1 MAYGVDV
8 GRRFLEE
15 EVSVPFGE
23 GEAVGAAEFVQ
34 QAVDT
39 VFEGLVV
46 HAADDVGSEVRVVAV
61 VVLLLFRVEDGPLAH
76 EHIDFQVKPLVHDEI
91 VVVHEMDGLGGTDEP
106 GHGAAFHDAL
116 VDGVP
121 EFPVLVHIG
130 AEEGKQQG
138 PENQVVV
145 KETGAFGGQFLFC
158 HIRHNL
164 RQWHE
169 DLGAFRHQPAFLH
182 AQVFADALE
191 QEERQFH
198 RRGIMEIGVAEGK
211 GIHERSTLLLH
222 LVHVPLRFPG
232 KILRQRRQGRPGFP
246 GKISHQRNH
255 RAPLHDKGRFEREE
269 RPAHIVKFIAEG
281 PGNIE
286 IQTVLHRFRKEI
298 RTPAVPFHHER
309 SQLQPEMDILPD
321 DAVPYLPDPR
331 RGKPLLL
338 QHGSHRPVHGHT
350 GKDKTFTGQRI
361 KPAVHVGKQ
370 EADHLFLLFGH
381 LFIMHEGHLLSRER
395 KGNFLYYTTKGPLR
409 GPGSDSHF
417 DTTALKLSEEQ

>member
-1 MAYGVDV
+1 MAHGIDI

-23 GEAVGAAEFVQ
+23 GEAVSAAEFVQ

-106 GHGAAFHDAL
+106 GHGPAFHDAL

-121 EFPVLVHIG
+121 EFPFLVHIG

-191 QEERQFH
+191 QEERELQ
-198 RRGIMEIGVAEGK
+198 RRSIMEIGMAEGQ
-211 GIHERSTLLLH
+211 GVHEGGAFLLH
-222 LVHVPLRFPG
+222 HFHVRPRFLF
-232 KILRQRRQGRPGFP
+232 KEIRQRRKGDSRFRREIGNE
-246 GKISHQRNH
+246 GNH
-255 RAPLHDKGRFEREE
+255 HGPLHHKGRLEGKKR
-269 RPAHIVKFIAEG
+269 AAQVVKLIAEG
-281 PGNIE
+281 AGNVE

-298 RTPAVPFHHER
+298 GTLAVPFHHKGG
-309 SQLQPEMDILPD
+309 QLQPEMDVLPD
-321 DAVPYLPDPR
+321 ETVPCLPVGGGRESPVP
-331 RGKPLLL
+331 K
-338 QHGSHRPVHGHT
+338 HGSHRPVYGHGGH
-350 GKDKTFTGQRI
+350 GKTPAGQGV

-370 EADHLFLLFGH
+370 EADQLFLFFGH
-381 LFIMHEGHLLSRER
+381 LFIMHEGHLLSGE
-395 KGNFLYYTTKGPLR
+395 
-409 GPGSDSHF
+409 
-417 DTTALKLSEEQ
+417 